1 MEPSISSPKQ
11 SISWLQKPSLRH
23 HGGGESGRGG
33 DRVPSEL
40 SAAQRPGN
48 THQCICLMRWII
60 REYFNLSAHARQS
73 QTHSTDN
80 LFMLQMNPRIWIAL
94 ITPTQHYYSTF
105 TTECWDQIL
114 HMDVCTRDAKIATP
128 LNTCIFTGV
137 IDLIL
142 KLNWQNYHL
151 WKCLKMWWRYLI
163 PAPAPSTEMKQ
174 YIKIKIDLGADS
186 RPVAHPAQSA

>member
-1 MEPSISSPKQ
+1 MITEASTPPP
-11 SISWLQKPSLRH
+11 WR
-23 HGGGESGRGG
+23 R
-33 DRVPSEL
+33 RVWTRRWPTSFRTICS
-40 SAAQRPGN
+40 SAARYHN
-48 THQCICLMRWII
+48 TYQIICLMRWII
-60 REYFNLSAHARQS
+60 REYFNLSAQVRQS

-151 WKCLKMWWRYLI
+151 WKCLKMRCRYLI
-163 PAPAPSTEMKQ
+163 PAPAPSTKMKQ

-186 RPVAHPAQSA
+186 RPVAHTAQSA